1 MKNRIQE
8 LRKERNITQVALST
22 QIGVSQETISAY
34 ENEKH
39 DPSLENLIKLS
50 KYLNVSIDYILY
62 LSDCRRPESSDQLSG
77 EEIQLLDMFRQV
89 GRTNRQLVLSYIQG
103 LIDRGRK
110 MNPSR

>member
-77 EEIQLLDMFRQV
+77 EEIQLLDMFRQFDPSQ
-89 GRTNRQLVLSYIQG
+89 RS
-103 LIDRGRK
+103 LILDYLK
-110 MNPSR
+110 SLTDSDDEA

>member
-34 ENEKH
+34 ENEKN
-39 DPSLENLIKLS
+39 DPSLENLLKLS

-62 LSDCRRPESSDQLSG
+62 QSKYRKTEMPGQLA
-77 EEIQLLDMFRQV
+77 EDELLLLDMFHRV
-89 GRTNRQLVLSYIQG
+89 ERSRRQLIFSYVQG
-103 LIDRGRK
+103 LIDRGI
-110 MNPSR
+110 